1 MSLKPQSQ
9 NPLSKLVAQFK
20 AWLQANEQANNPV
33 GGNQQPSRPFDVQ
46 SRQTNA
52 QPMAA
57 ENASTSDA
65 QRSDEMANAQT
76 QTRKTVDSEQY
87 ESAATVAK
95 IKRTST
101 QNPTTPSPVSPRE
114 VWIPSSSVEPTP
126 VWYKVA
132 GYEDKAHPPQ
142 EDKDKGEQKQSQ

>member
-1 MSLKPQSQ
+1 MSLKPQAQ
-9 NPLSKLVAQFK
+9 NPLSKLVAQLKTWLK
-20 AWLQANEQANNPV
+20 ATEQANSPV
-33 GGNQQPSRPFDVQ
+33 GDNQQPSRQFSAQ

-52 QPMAA
+52 QPTAA
-57 ENASTSDA
+57 ENATTSDT
-65 QRSDEMANAQT
+65 QRSQEIASAQT

-142 EDKDKGEQKQSQ
+142 EDKDKGEQKQGQ